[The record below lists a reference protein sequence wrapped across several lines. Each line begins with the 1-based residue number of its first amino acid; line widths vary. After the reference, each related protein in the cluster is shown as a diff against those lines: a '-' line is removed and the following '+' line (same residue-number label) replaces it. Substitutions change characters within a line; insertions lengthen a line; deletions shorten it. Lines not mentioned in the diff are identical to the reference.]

1 MAGDRV
7 KREGRRRVPFRSMPY
22 ALGRDEARQSVEEKP
37 VRGGLWRMKYH
48 LRHFTPVKSYS
59 TEAC

>member
-1 MAGDRV
+1 M